1 MTVHRI
7 MLPDWARDDATRA
20 VVWDDEAGTVE
31 GDHIE
36 VPWMQRVLAD
46 PKRPVEVGTTGYY
59 WDLHD
64 PGRRPDEFL
73 VLLYIAHWPILREPL
88 RSTLPPVFDG
98 VRMAPSEK
106 AEVLTDARG
115 NPL

>member
-7 MLPDWARDDATRA
+7 MLPAGLRDETRRA

-31 GDHIE
+31 GDHSE

-46 PKRPVEVGTTGYY
+46 PQRPVEVGNIGYY
-59 WDLHD
+59 WHLHD

-98 VRMAPSEK
+98 VRPAPSEK